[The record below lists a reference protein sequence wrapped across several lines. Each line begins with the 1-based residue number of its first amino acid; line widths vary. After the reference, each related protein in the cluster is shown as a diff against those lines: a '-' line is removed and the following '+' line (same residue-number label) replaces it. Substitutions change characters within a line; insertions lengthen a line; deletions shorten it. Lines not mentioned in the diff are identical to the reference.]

1 MKSLFTL
8 IAVALIQLLSCR
20 SATSEIST
28 HNPLQLNFDNEWSD
42 WGELKSAWGLENA
55 SFQEERHSAQKILR
69 VRYPK
74 DSIDPGTMRRQFKPY
89 GGLGFK
95 KLTFTP
101 AVSCAVLSYRL
112 RFADDFEF
120 VRGGKLPGLYGG
132 TGNSGGKIPNGN
144 DGFSTRFMWRSE
156 GKGEVYAYLPTSI
169 DYGTSIGKGNF
180 HFARGVW
187 SELKQEVRLNQPGK
201 QDGKIRVW
209 FNKKLVVDQDGLR
222 FRDSP
227 ALGINGVFFET
238 FFGGNDDSWRS
249 LKDTHIDFADIS
261 ISQCNTP

>member
-1 MKSLFTL
+1 MKPLTYLITFTSLTL
-8 IAVALIQLLSCR
+8 IACQG
-20 SATSEIST
+20 ATET
-28 HNPLQLNFDNEWSD
+28 LNAATNQQFSFNNEWAD
-42 WGELKSAWGLENA
+42 WGELKSTWGLENA
-55 SFQEERHSAQKILR
+55 SFILEQKTNQRILR
-69 VRYPK
+69 IRYPK
-74 DSIDPGTMRRQFKPY
+74 GSLDPGTMRKEFKPY

-95 KLTFTP
+95 KIAFSRG
-101 AVSCAVLSYRL
+101 VSCAILSYRL
-112 RFADDFEF
+112 RFADDFDF

-132 TGNSGGKIPNGN
+132 SGNSGGKIPNGH
-144 DGFSTRFMWRSE
+144 DGFSTRYMWLSE
-156 GKGEVYAYLPTSI
+156 GRGQVYAYLPTSI

-209 FNKKLVVDQDGLR
+209 FNNKLVVVQDGLR
-222 FRDSP
+222 FRDTP
-227 ALGINGVFFET
+227 ELGINGVFFET

-249 LKDTHIDFADIS
+249 LKDTHIDFSDIS